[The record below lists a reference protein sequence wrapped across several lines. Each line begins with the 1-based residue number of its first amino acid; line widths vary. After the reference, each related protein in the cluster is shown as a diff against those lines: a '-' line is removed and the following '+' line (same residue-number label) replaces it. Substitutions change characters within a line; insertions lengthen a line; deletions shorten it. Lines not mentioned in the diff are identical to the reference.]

1 MSRVLVAATLLL
13 AATSALVVA
22 RVSFAAGPS
31 LPAVDGRAIG
41 TSTGTVRY
49 TTKRVGTTTRLDER
63 LAGRTTRTLVLDGGY
78 GIQLAT
84 LGGTLAGLAPN
95 GRVLV
100 LSDNVEPTGNLRDRS
115 RFAVVDTR
123 GMTLA
128 QEVDLNG
135 DFSVDALSP
144 DGGLL
149 YLIHHVSRSDLTKYQ
164 VQAYDL
170 RARRMLPGVVADKRQ
185 AGWVMA
191 GYPVA
196 RAATPDGGWVYTL
209 YQQNGNYPFVHAL
222 DTVHHDA
229 VCVGLPADWVKD
241 ARWLETARLQ
251 LTGHSL
257 EVRTK
262 SGTTKFILDTRTFR
276 VSTR

>member
-1 MSRVLVAATLLL
+1 
-13 AATSALVVA
+13 
-22 RVSFAAGPS
+22 
-31 LPAVDGRAIG
+31 
-41 TSTGTVRY
+41 
-49 TTKRVGTTTRLDER
+49 
-63 LAGRTTRTLVLDGGY
+63 
-78 GIQLAT
+78 
-84 LGGTLAGLAPN
+84 
-95 GRVLV
+95 
-100 LSDNVEPTGNLRDRS
+100 
-115 RFAVVDTR
+115 
-123 GMTLA
+123 
-128 QEVDLNG
+128 
-135 DFSVDALSP
+135 
-144 DGGLL
+144 
-149 YLIHHVSRSDLTKYQ
+149 
-164 VQAYDL
+164 
-170 RARRMLPGVVADKRQ
+170 
-185 AGWVMA
+185 MA